1 MIDDI
6 EETCMELENGDRL
19 KYLIVIA
26 KTLGK
31 DKPLEW
37 ATNTLKDFESNWAEQ
52 KYQWFYEDSL

>member
-1 MIDDI
+1 
-6 EETCMELENGDRL
+6 MELENGDRL

-52 KYQWFYEDSL
+52 KYQWFYPA